1 VSGHLFVFTSWCIFK
16 KSPKD
21 IEAMTEH
28 NKTPQETNL
37 EDHAIDASK
46 RKLLQR
52 MRKGAYA
59 APVALAMMTTKATA
73 CSLTC

>member
-1 VSGHLFVFTSWCIFK
+1 
-16 KSPKD
+16 
-21 IEAMTEH
+21 MTEH